1 MKVGILG
8 TGDVGRS
15 LGRGF
20 IGLGHDVMMGSREPS
35 SEKVRQWV
43 TEAGSR
49 AKQTVAEICKA
60 FGWPAIDISGIEGAR
75 LLEPLCILWVIYGI
89 RAGSWNH
96 AFKLLRR

>member
-15 LGRGF
+15 LGKGF

-49 AKQTVAEICKA
+49 ASSGTFAESGRIRRLGRSGNA
-60 FGWPAIDISGIEGAR
+60 LEWHGERDQAGRAEPARGQGDHRRHQSPV
-75 LLEPLCILWVIYGI
+75 LLG
-89 RAGSWNH
+89 
-96 AFKLLRR
+96 